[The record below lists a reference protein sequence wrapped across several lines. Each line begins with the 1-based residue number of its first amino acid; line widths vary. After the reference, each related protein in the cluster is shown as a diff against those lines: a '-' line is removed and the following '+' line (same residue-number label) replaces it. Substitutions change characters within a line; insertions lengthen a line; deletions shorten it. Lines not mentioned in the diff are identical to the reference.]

1 MKGHR
6 VTEIVKEIKFEGV
19 WGQGRSKKVLLETSE
34 KFLLLFMSLVTALIH
49 KKTVIF
55 RLQYTSSF

>member
-19 WGQGRSKKVLLETSE
+19 LGQGRSKKVLLETSE
-34 KFLLLFMSLVTALIH
+34 KFSFAFYVFSN
-49 KKTVIF
+49 
-55 RLQYTSSF
+55 SSDS